1 MPMHEVTPKLVAMAV
16 STVMI
21 KWSILL
27 QVFLFSMIF
36 DFFFISFMSSRRPKG
51 GRISS
56 ASTCF
61 HYYLFP
67 RSFTA
72 LRSALDDNYLR
83 LKRTLCYSV
92 VNSIKP
98 HPIQALRLHRIPP
111 LLPPHA
117 SLW

>member
-1 MPMHEVTPKLVAMAV
+1 MPMHEVTPKVVAMAV

-56 ASTCF
+56 TSTCIPC
-61 HYYLFP
+61 YVLP
-67 RSFTA
+67 RFF
-72 LRSALDDNYLR
+72 
-83 LKRTLCYSV
+83 
-92 VNSIKP
+92 
-98 HPIQALRLHRIPP
+98 
-111 LLPPHA
+111 A
-117 SLW
+117 SL